1 MPRGAGYLPAFWLM
15 AEHEEYYGKW
25 PCCGEIDICE
35 IMGSD
40 TGRMDGAC
48 TKDCSTATRRAS
60 PGEIQSDEAIVLPEI
75 IGE

>member
-1 MPRGAGYLPAFWLM
+1 MPRGAGYLPAFWLV
-15 AEHEEYYGKW
+15 AEHEEHYGKW

-35 IMGSD
+35 NMEAIP
-40 TGRMDGAC
+40 GAC
-48 TKDCSTATRRAS
+48 TAAFTMACRTARRRAS